1 MANKISILLHRYK
14 RFYLALLSGALLI
27 TAFPP
32 FELGFMAWFSLLPLL
47 IACMKSS
54 PKKAFWIGFV
64 FGLPFHLYTNFYL
77 THVLF
82 PYLPTYLA
90 VIALVALVCYI
101 SLFYG
106 LFTAF
111 ASFAYQTGAA
121 WFFAFSIP
129 AAWLLIEFLRSLSF
143 LAYNVGYLGYT
154 QWGYPLLLNMAS
166 VYGYWGLPF
175 LIVFFQVLLLGF
187 IQQIFSKN
195 QAYILAG
202 SFSILL
208 TSGLIIPQ
216 FMPLIEGAR
225 NLDAA
230 FIQGN
235 IHAEQVIEDNREDRV
250 KIYLDL
256 TAEAMQNNPQ
266 TDLVVWPETVARINL
281 GTGREHPNSIAALG
295 EEFEIDLLYGARV
308 NDNGTLYNSIAHL
321 KPGQDNLPIYHKHR
335 LVPFVEYFPME
346 KLLNRFLNLDLL
358 LGSYNPGKDI
368 TVFNI
373 QGIPVGGVICF
384 ESYFGDHTRL
394 FAARGG
400 RHIFVL
406 TNDAWFGES
415 IGLEQHAQAAAIRAA
430 EMGVAVTQVANSG
443 ITISFDY
450 KGREIFRSDKN
461 VAAIYNLPL
470 DFTTRKTI
478 YVRYGD
484 YFPAFW
490 ILFLLVA
497 TPAARLLS
505 RKKTLDDDHRSSRIS

>member
-1 MANKISILLHRYK
+1 MVGKIKNLLHNNYI
-14 RFYLALLSGALLI
+14 LALLSGLLLI

-54 PKKAFWIGFV
+54 PKKAFWVGFV
-64 FGLPFHLYTNFYL
+64 FGLPLHLYTNFYL

-90 VIALVALVCYI
+90 VIALIALVFYI
-101 SLFYG
+101 SIFYG

-111 ASFAYQTGAA
+111 ASFAYQTGTA
-121 WFFAFSIP
+121 WFYSLSIP
-129 AAWLLIEFLRSLSF
+129 AAWLLIEYLRSLSF
-143 LAYNVGYLGYT
+143 LAYNVGYIGYT
-154 QWGYPLLLNMAS
+154 QWDYPLILSLAS
-166 VYGYWGLPF
+166 VYGYWGLSF
-175 LIVFFQVLLLGF
+175 IIVFFQLLLLGF
-187 IQQIFSKN
+187 IQQKFSKK
-195 QAYILAG
+195 QTYFLAG
-202 SFSILL
+202 SFIILL
-208 TSGLIIPQ
+208 TSGLIIPR
-216 FMPLIEGAR
+216 FMPISEGAGK
-225 NLDAA
+225 LDAA
-230 FIQGN
+230 LIQGN

-250 KIYLDL
+250 KVYLDL
-256 TAEAMQNNPQ
+256 TAEAMEKEPQ
-266 TDLVVWPETVARINL
+266 ADLVVWPETIARVNL
-281 GTGREHPNSIAALG
+281 AAGKEHPQSIAELG
-295 EEFEIDLLYGARV
+295 EKYQIDLLYGARV
-308 NDNGTLYNSIAHL
+308 RENDTLYNSIVHL
-321 KPGQDNLPIYHKHR
+321 KPGQDDLTLYHKHR

-346 KLLNRFLNLDLL
+346 ELLNRLLNLDLL
-358 LGSYNPGKDI
+358 LGSYSPGEDVTI
-368 TVFNI
+368 FNI

-394 FAARGG
+394 FAAQGG

-430 EMGVAVTQVANSG
+430 ETGVGVTQVANSG

-450 KGREIFRSDKN
+450 QGRELFRSGKN
-461 VAAIYNLPL
+461 VAAVYKLPL
-470 DFTTRKTI
+470 DFTTRETI

-497 TPAARLLS
+497 TPGILLF
-505 RKKTLDDDHRSSRIS
+505 RKKAPDNNHWSTGIS